1 LSRLLRSSLLAAF
14 AAVTAL
20 SVAQLARAQVITE
33 PAAPPFPNP
42 KKFARGFFAQGEV
55 GTMMFFGRTGRF
67 AAPGF
72 QLGARLGY
80 DILRWLAVQAR
91 VQGATMDA
99 TLPPPTVGQSFQT
112 YVYDAE
118 VRLSV
123 QIRRWQLFAEAGA
136 GLGQLSSNVLDR
148 VQVTNGEQLSL
159 AVVAGGGVDFHT
171 LNRHFSLGVDAN
183 YLYLHHFAQTHGLTL
198 DAYLRYTH

>member
-1 LSRLLRSSLLAAF
+1 M
-14 AAVTAL
+14 
-20 SVAQLARAQVITE
+20 ITE
-33 PAAPPFPNP
+33 PAPPPFPNP
-42 KKFARGFFAQGEV
+42 KKFARGFFAAGEV
-55 GTMMFFGRTGRF
+55 GAMMFFGRTGRF

-72 QLGARLGY
+72 HLGARLGY
-80 DILRWLAVQAR
+80 DVLRWLAVQAR
-91 VQGATMDA
+91 VAGATMDA
-99 TLPPPTVGQSFQT
+99 TLPPPTVGQTFQT

-148 VQVTNGEQLSL
+148 VQVTEGQQLSL

-183 YLYLHHFAQTHGLTL
+183 YLYLHHFSQTHGLTI
-198 DAYLRYTH
+198 DAYLKYTH